1 MDFKLNQEQKVIRD
15 SIRDFLNKEIAP
27 LVEEYETEQKYITID
42 IFKKLEPFGYTAA
55 LIPEELGGLELSFIS
70 YAVMVEQLARTWGA
84 LRSLV
89 TTGGLATK
97 VIARHG
103 TKEQRDKFLPP
114 LMAMDEYACFALTEP
129 NVGSDAASVET
140 EAVRSGDFYVLN
152 GTKTLITGG
161 SMADVI
167 CVYATVD
174 SSKKAKGVT
183 AFLIKKGESEFQ
195 TSDIRKMGNRASPL
209 SEIVFKDCKVPV
221 ENRLGEE
228 GEGLKIALSGLNTGR
243 VTVTFGVVGVAQAA
257 LEASIRYAK
266 NRVQFGKPIG
276 NFQLVQELIV
286 DMALKV
292 DTARLLGYRAASLLD
307 EGIDCKRE
315 ASFAKLFA
323 TEAAVDVTSKA
334 IQVHGGYGYTEEYPV
349 ERYYR
354 DVRHL
359 TMAEG
364 TTEIQKL
371 ILGRDILKLS
381 AIR

>member
-1 MDFKLNQEQKVIRD
+1 M
-15 SIRDFLNKEIAP
+15 
-27 LVEEYETEQKYITID
+27 
-42 IFKKLEPFGYTAA
+42 
-55 LIPEELGGLELSFIS
+55 
-70 YAVMVEQLARTWGA
+70 
-84 LRSLV
+84 
-89 TTGGLATK
+89 
-97 VIARHG
+97 
-103 TKEQRDKFLPP
+103 
-114 LMAMDEYACFALTEP
+114 
-129 NVGSDAASVET
+129 
-140 EAVRSGDFYVLN
+140 
-152 GTKTLITGG
+152 
-161 SMADVI
+161 
-167 CVYATVD
+167 
-174 SSKKAKGVT
+174 
-183 AFLIKKGESEFQ
+183 
-195 TSDIRKMGNRASPL
+195 
-209 SEIVFKDCKVPV
+209 
-221 ENRLGEE
+221 
-228 GEGLKIALSGLNTGR
+228 
-243 VTVTFGVVGVAQAA
+243 TVTFGVVGVAQAA

-323 TEAAVDVTSKA
+323 TEAAVDITSKA